1 MEAITNHLQVLYRME
16 LWGIMDRIALIKSHL
31 QSLRTVSGVENT
43 FLAQRDGYPI
53 TSVGVWL
60 RPDEIFGVSSAAS
73 AIFAVARRL
82 HKNLKHALVEGERA
96 KFLIVA
102 FPGDPRYFLTLTTLP
117 QVNLGSLLLHAGHCA
132 RNIHPYLEGDE
143 FLPPLRSYDTIHAKN
158 ILRGFDTT
166 SPTSPKDRA
175 LPAHTYALT
184 EKSVTSLHQLLDD
197 FNRMVRSVHHAFIS
211 LTGGYPV
218 ASAGLADPQTSN
230 LCAFTYAL
238 YDTCRK
244 VAWLTKR
251 MRVDQV
257 TIDLDGE
264 YHFIYGAGPGLFSA
278 LLDKSRIKLGYLR
291 LIIPSFI
298 ARIEEILLKSSQP
311 APGFQTTSHAP
322 TLQLSPPPLDDFFR
336 LLSVARL
343 HS

>member
-1 MEAITNHLQVLYRME
+1 M
-16 LWGIMDRIALIKSHL
+16 
-31 QSLRTVSGVENT
+31 ENT

-82 HKNLKHALVEGERA
+82 HRNMNHALVEGERA

-102 FPGDPRYFLTLTTLP
+102 LPGDPRYFLTLTTLP

-132 RNIHPYLEGDE
+132 SNILPYLEGEE
-143 FLPPLRSYDTIHAKN
+143 FLPPLRSYNPEQARS
-158 ILRGFDTT
+158 ILRSFDTAGT
-166 SPTSPKDRA
+166 SASTNVTIPIRA
-175 LPAHTYALT
+175 YNLSGESITRLQRLIA
-184 EKSVTSLHQLLDD
+184 D
-197 FNRMVRSVHHAFIS
+197 FNRMARGVRHTFIS

-218 ASAGLADPQTSN
+218 ASAGLLDPQSSSN
-230 LCAFTYAL
+230 LCAFTYAI

-244 VAWLTKR
+244 VAWLTRR
-251 MRVDQV
+251 MHVDQV

-264 YHFIYGAGPGLFSA
+264 YHFIYGAGPGLFST
-278 LLDKSRIKLGYLR
+278 LLDKRQAKLGYLR
-291 LIIPSFI
+291 LIIPAFTT
-298 ARIEEILLKSSQP
+298 RIEEILFQASSPP
-311 APGFQTTSHAP
+311 AVRVAP
-322 TLQLSPPPLDDFFR
+322 RPPSPQLRPPPLEDFLQ
-336 LLSVARL
+336 LLPVTGP